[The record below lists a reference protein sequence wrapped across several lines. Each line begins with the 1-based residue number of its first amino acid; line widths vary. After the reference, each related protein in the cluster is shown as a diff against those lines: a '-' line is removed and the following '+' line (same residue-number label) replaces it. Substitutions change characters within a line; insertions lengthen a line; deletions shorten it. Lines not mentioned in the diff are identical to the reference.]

1 MEKPY
6 QPRQREKEKL
16 VTSKMVLHMV
26 HWSRKSRMYKRQ
38 LNLSSVLTHPDEP
51 LPWALDVGTPSSR
64 SLTLTRSSS
73 CRPNLMTGSSSPPEK
88 VEQNLSTPPNG
99 FEKDFPG
106 RPESRR
112 RWRTPLNYS
121 ANMPRLS
128 RTDSQ
133 SSAGSALD
141 KTSADEDITSI
152 QTFVAGLKQMAKLQY
167 EKQLVDDQVRT
178 CLLLFSFHDRFK
190 KMRHIYPGILSSNLK
205 YSCMSIIS
213 AANALISGFCP
224 KIFNFF
230 KKNYQN
236 CLKIKLIPKLVR
248 LNHVQIHISN
258 PWSVTTTFLIFLS

>member
-178 CLLLFSFHDRFK
+178 CLLLFSFHDRSIKCVIF
-190 KMRHIYPGILSSNLK
+190 IL
-205 YSCMSIIS
+205 
-213 AANALISGFCP
+213 GFC
-224 KIFNFF
+224 
-230 KKNYQN
+230 
-236 CLKIKLIPKLVR
+236 
-248 LNHVQIHISN
+248 HQI
-258 PWSVTTTFLIFLS
+258 